1 MRTLA
6 IVLLMLLMP
15 LRAWAGDAMALSM
28 LHGQGHP
35 PVTST
40 ASMAVETEDHAG
52 HADHDDHASM
62 AEPDNHCS
70 SHTACDL
77 CNGPVLSLPGWK
89 ADPVPARHHLQTVP
103 KVRFASLV
111 PPRHHKPPIS

>member
-1 MRTLA
+1 
-6 IVLLMLLMP
+6 
-15 LRAWAGDAMALSM
+15 
-28 LHGQGHP
+28 
-35 PVTST
+35 
-40 ASMAVETEDHAG
+40 MAVETEDHAG

-89 ADPVPARHHLQTVP
+89 AEPAPARHHLQTAP
-103 KVRFASLV
+103 EVRFASLV
-111 PPRHHKPPIS
+111 PPRHHKPPIA